1 MQTAP
6 RHTPS
11 LSLARWALFLTAA
24 AAPAFVWRWKVGP
37 FPTTLLENLI
47 LLTVAIYLVGCRQR
61 RIPPLVRTP
70 YDLPIALLLAA
81 GALATAV
88 APDHRAALGLYR
100 AYLLEPCAIYYVVAG
115 LRRVTDPV
123 RSTVL
128 GLALGGTVL
137 AILNLRAFA
146 LAAAAG
152 TLNIAVA
159 APVAVYTSG
168 NAVAMYLEPLVALGL
183 GFVLFGTR
191 SRDRWVAAACLL
203 ILAPALLLTFSR
215 GGFLALAALAV
226 IAVLSVR
233 RKLELLVAAVAA
245 AGLLIWRIP
254 LIAERIAHEL
264 NAHDPNNSFIQRLAV
279 WRAALKMLRDHPLF
293 GAGLSGFQATVRRY
307 IPPGGATD
315 AIYPH
320 NLWLAFWSELGLL
333 GLIAFGL
340 IYFGLVWRGWRG
352 LATTPQSARPILWGV
367 VAALVMIAV
376 HGLVDSPYWKNDL
389 SLEFWLLAGIE
400 VAVMATTGALVIE
413 RGHQPRSRA

>member
-1 MQTAP
+1 METAP

-24 AAPAFVWRWKVGP
+24 AAPAFVLRWRVGP

-47 LLTVAIYLVGCRQR
+47 LLTVAIYLVGCWQR
-61 RIPPLVRTP
+61 RLPPVVRTP
-70 YDLPIALLLAA
+70 YGLPIALLLAA
-81 GALATAV
+81 GALAIVV
-88 APDHRAALGLYR
+88 ATDHRAALGIYR
-100 AYLLEPCAIYYVVAG
+100 AYLLEPCAIYYVLIG
-115 LRRVTDPV
+115 LRRVANPV

-137 AILNLRAFA
+137 AVLNLRAFA

-183 GFVLFGTR
+183 GFVLFGART
-191 SRDRWVAAACLL
+191 RDRWVAAACLL
-203 ILAPALLLTFSR
+203 LLAPALLLTFSR

-233 RKLELLVAAVAA
+233 RKLELLAA
-245 AGLLIWRIP
+245 ALAAAALLIWRVQ

-264 NAHDPNNSFIQRLAV
+264 NAQDPNNSFIQRLAV
-279 WRAALKMLRDHPLF
+279 WRAALKMLRDHPFF
-293 GAGLSGFQATVRRY
+293 GAGLSGFQATVLRY

-340 IYFGLVWRGWRG
+340 IYFGLLWRAWCG
-352 LATTPQSARPILWGV
+352 LATISPDERPILWGI

-389 SLEFWLLAGIE
+389 SLQFWLLAGIE
-400 VAVMATTGALVIE
+400 VAVVASADRLINGH
-413 RGHQPRSRA
+413 GHQRASPT